1 MEPLRQRDDSMP
13 RRDEWSDDEIIL
25 AIASCP
31 REKQSYSPRHRNVIE
46 LADLIGR
53 TPGAVSLHFANISHL
68 IFGGAHGKTHV
79 GERTRELFEE
89 YRGREA
95 ELQARASEI
104 RKRLMAQ
111 DFTPRVEKQVSRDA
125 TQQLTL
131 DAFAAAKEI
140 GLPQGTVE
148 TYERE
153 GSWFFGVLMK
163 LGPVVASH
171 PEQASR
177 FANWLLEKLGRDA
190 SVSVGFTLAGAG
202 KWRDLVDGVLS
213 VEAPELHEPEL
224 SPKDRLTLAIRIQ
237 NSGYLRRWKPT
248 KGHLQLLST
257 MDRSAEKARVG
268 RYLHIDAG
276 HLCDMC
282 LLMLKDFVD
291 HSLKKDGAKT
301 A

>member
-1 MEPLRQRDDSMP
+1 MP
-13 RRDEWSDDEIIL
+13 RADEWTDDEIIL
-25 AIASCP
+25 AIAACP

-53 TPGAVSLHFANISHL
+53 TPGAVSLHFGNISHL
-68 IFGGAHGKTHV
+68 ILGGAHGKTHV

-89 YRGREA
+89 YRGHEA

-111 DFTPRVEKQVSRDA
+111 DFTPRVEKQVPREA
-125 TQQLTL
+125 TPQLTL
-131 DAFAAAKEI
+131 DAFAAAKKI
-140 GLPQGTVE
+140 GLPEGTVE

-153 GSWFFGVLMK
+153 GSWYFGVLMK
-163 LGPVVASH
+163 LGPVLASY

-177 FANWLLEKLGRDA
+177 FAGWLTEKLGRDA
-190 SVSVGFTLAGAG
+190 SVSAGFTLAGAG

-213 VEAPELHEPEL
+213 VEAPELHEAEL
-224 SPKDRLTLAIRIQ
+224 SQKDRLTLAVQIQ

-248 KGHLQLLST
+248 KKHLQLLST
-257 MDRSAEKARVG
+257 MDRPAEKG
-268 RYLHIDAG
+268 RISKYLDIDAG
-276 HLCDMC
+276 RLCDLC

-291 HSLKKDGAKT
+291 HSLKNDRART
-301 A
+301 T